1 MLSHAPDTVHMQ
13 VAAVSD
19 QQYEQ
24 GASIQTS
31 SLELSVWPQ
40 RQQAPCMGSVHFEGF
55 KGSNWQERRG
65 HSGHKPRRQNT
76 CTKQGFDGVGYDGPE
91 NGLMTL

>member
-55 KGSNWQERRG
+55 KGTDGTPCPHPARRSGATAGAASHDFTQVYSN
-65 HSGHKPRRQNT
+65 S
-76 CTKQGFDGVGYDGPE
+76 
-91 NGLMTL
+91 